1 MTQLSLFAELEPEPV
16 SPSDDRPWLT
26 SPLTSADYDPGH
38 PWYYLL
44 GGVPLEP
51 DAIEPARCEGME
63 SKLPKNPARA
73 REELDRRL
81 GEARQSLADAIARY
95 QDIRARGAEALSH
108 YDRTI
113 SSGGRDDMAVATAL
127 SLTASHVSWFKGR
140 IVELQSLI
148 AGSTNPTRSSE

>member
-1 MTQLSLFAELEPEPV
+1 MTQLSLFAELEPPAVCEV
-16 SPSDDRPWLT
+16 NDRPWLT

-38 PWYYLL
+38 PWYYLH
-44 GGVPLEP
+44 GGAPLEP
-51 DAIEPARCEGME
+51 DAIEPAKCDGME
-63 SKLPKNPARA
+63 SKLPKNPAKA
-73 REELDRRL
+73 REELERRL
-81 GEARQSLADAIARY
+81 AEATGSLADAIARY

-140 IVELQSLI
+140 ILDLQSLI
-148 AGSTNPTRSSE
+148 AGSTNPTRSNE